1 MPPEDTEMRFSALPY
16 IQILYNFSY
25 TYRKPFSVK
34 NVNIISNE
42 GLHMLTFQ
50 VGIYSKTAE
59 DESWH
64 TFFYIL

>member
-1 MPPEDTEMRFSALPY
+1 MPPEDIEMRFSALSY

-25 TYRKPFSVK
+25 TYRKTFSVK

-59 DESWH
+59 GESWH
-64 TFFYIL
+64 AFFYMP

>member
-1 MPPEDTEMRFSALPY
+1 MPLEDIEMRFSALPY

-25 TYRKPFSVK
+25 KPFSVK

-42 GLHMLTFQ
+42 GLHMFTFQ

-59 DESWH
+59 VESWH